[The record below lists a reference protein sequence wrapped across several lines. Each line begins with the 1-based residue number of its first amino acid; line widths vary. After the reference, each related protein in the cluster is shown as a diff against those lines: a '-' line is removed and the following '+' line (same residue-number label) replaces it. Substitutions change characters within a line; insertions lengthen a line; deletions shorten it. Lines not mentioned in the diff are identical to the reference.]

1 MNSLTQPEGESR
13 RFKTELYLRFSVWA
27 LNRPLSLVNEQIW
40 SAAEKFAKSYFRH
53 GAIKCIVTFLHGKV
67 KGYVLRVPESG
78 SSSRGGFV
86 GIMGGR
92 RGVVVGRSS
101 FHLSTATSER
111 QLGEGGSAL
120 VPPPLLPRRL
130 LLSVCLS
137 AMPHHAPQGRI
148 ETDKIPWGM
157 RTFYCCWAKT
167 IDKTTRNMLPP
178 VDAHCSLLM
187 SIQLPA
193 TDHQPPRRVDTFYR
207 CLQRADS

>member
-27 LNRPLSLVNEQIW
+27 SNRPLSLVNEQIW

-86 GIMGGR
+86 GIMGGGASSSGAPHFTFPPR
-92 RGVVVGRSS
+92 RPSGNWGREAA
-101 FHLSTATSER
+101 HLC
-111 QLGEGGSAL
+111 
-120 VPPPLLPRRL
+120 PPPLLPRRL

-137 AMPHHAPQGRI
+137 AMPHHAHQGRI

-178 VDAHCSLLM
+178 VDTHCSLLM

-193 TDHQPPRRVDTFYR
+193 TDHQPPRRVDSFYR